1 MKLNTITKSDLQL
14 YIEDDISYDKK
25 NIIQEI
31 ENKFSRNSKLSKD
44 ESRIIT
50 ELNKIRKLDTF
61 FDEAIK
67 NQPSIP
73 KELQNEIN
81 KTINFLSNNKT
92 SNLKKIFN
100 FKHFISSMVGAI
112 AAVSAMML
120 FTVVTPTAVFRD
132 VASKD
137 EKKLK
142 FSTQNN
148 FEALTKNTPNSWLI
162 ENDIA
167 FALLSK
173 QKQIDVNG
181 VVKVKLGDTIIFM
194 LIPLIS
200 KKVDIK
206 IISNNG
212 EVKELYKNLSIKK
225 GIKFE
230 SVEYV
235 MGEPIGTDRLQIL
248 ENSKVILEKEI
259 IISD

>member
-92 SNLKKIFN
+92 SNFKKIFS
-100 FKHFISSMVGAI
+100 FKNFIS
-112 AAVSAMML
+112 
-120 FTVVTPTAVFRD
+120 
-132 VASKD
+132 
-137 EKKLK
+137 
-142 FSTQNN
+142 
-148 FEALTKNTPNSWLI
+148 
-162 ENDIA
+162 
-167 FALLSK
+167 
-173 QKQIDVNG
+173 
-181 VVKVKLGDTIIFM
+181 
-194 LIPLIS
+194 
-200 KKVDIK
+200 
-206 IISNNG
+206 
-212 EVKELYKNLSIKK
+212 
-225 GIKFE
+225 
-230 SVEYV
+230 
-235 MGEPIGTDRLQIL
+235 
-248 ENSKVILEKEI
+248 
-259 IISD
+259 